1 MWQSHGFYYEP
12 KLTRWEW
19 QRARIFQT
27 VEDLY
32 TQSYVLPFLVPMLE
46 NAGANV
52 LMPRER
58 DSQIAEVVVDND
70 GCLHSRSVYTEKIG
84 DKNWM
89 QGTGEGF
96 AHLRDQY
103 INFENPFREGTFRTV
118 ETVKGKKEKESTAEW
133 IPELPS
139 TGQYAVYV
147 SYKSLP
153 NSTDDAL
160 YTVYHKGGVSQFK
173 VNQQMGG
180 GTWIYL
186 GTFGFDA
193 GKSNAGKLF

>member
-58 DSQIAEVVVDND
+58 DSQIAEVVLDND

-139 TGQYAVYV
+139 TGRMMPFTPFITKEE
-147 SYKSLP
+147 SP
-153 NSTDDAL
+153 NS
-160 YTVYHKGGVSQFK
+160 K
-173 VNQQMGG
+173 
-180 GTWIYL
+180 
-186 GTFGFDA
+186 
-193 GKSNAGKLF
+193 

>member
-118 ETVKGKKEKESTAEW
+118 ETVKVRRRKK
-133 IPELPS
+133 
-139 TGQYAVYV
+139 V
-147 SYKSLP
+147 LP
-153 NSTDDAL
+153 NGFLNSRQPDSTPFM
-160 YTVYHKGGVSQFK
+160 YPINHCQTVRMMPFTPFITKEESPNSK
-173 VNQQMGG
+173 
-180 GTWIYL
+180 
-186 GTFGFDA
+186 
-193 GKSNAGKLF
+193 